1 MLERGSSKTAVKVRR
16 TSVRRILST
25 AVFVFMLLVLA
36 APPTAFVHAQS
47 PVTNGLSAV
56 GNAAGIASGS
66 TDLPTIIGRIINIFL
81 GFVGIILLV
90 LLLYAGYLWM
100 TSGGDPTKVDQA
112 KNYIRNAL
120 IGLVIIVSAF
130 AITSFVI
137 SQLIGA
143 TGGGG
148 GTAGSGAF
156 GAGSGFPSSASSL
169 GGGIIEYHFPPR
181 DATNIPRNTS
191 IIITFKEP
199 IKIASFVKGYN
210 DNGTPA
216 DLSDDTTSS
225 TTLGLNDD
233 AVKIYP
239 TGQRDTALPT
249 TGAVARFTADRQSF
263 VIRPVDFLG
272 NPTTDTNYTVELLP
286 GTSGIL
292 REDGQPAF
300 SGSLSSGYI
309 WQFQVS
315 TLVDNTPPRMTSV
328 IPADG
333 GSFAPNVI
341 VQMNFNEP
349 IDPTSA
355 AGVVGSGGTGF
366 SNIEIAADPLA
377 GGATVRPSGEYKI
390 SNQYKTIEF
399 VSDLSCGTNSCGR
412 TVYCLPSES
421 SVSVI
426 AHAATLSD
434 TPPLAFFTSSGYDGI
449 TDIAGNSLDGN
460 GNSTAEG
467 RGADDYGWTFATQMD
482 PNLDAPRIRSTL
494 PLSGASN
501 IPVDQAPQA
510 VYDSVLQSSTVNS
523 DNVYI
528 STNEPASSADTFWWS
543 VRQEVLTPDGTVAAP
558 GDPTTQERVSINH
571 RLYVPADDAGGG
583 TPIYQPTMLSG
594 IQNIYQ
600 NCFNPA
606 SSDSCAGSPNCCD
619 EHSQTAACAAPTP
632 LP

>member
-1 MLERGSSKTAVKVRR
+1 
-16 TSVRRILST
+16 
-25 AVFVFMLLVLA
+25 
-36 APPTAFVHAQS
+36 
-47 PVTNGLSAV
+47 
-56 GNAAGIASGS
+56 
-66 TDLPTIIGRIINIFL
+66 
-81 GFVGIILLV
+81 
-90 LLLYAGYLWM
+90 
-100 TSGGDPTKVDQA
+100 
-112 KNYIRNAL
+112 
-120 IGLVIIVSAF
+120 
-130 AITSFVI
+130 
-137 SQLIGA
+137 
-143 TGGGG
+143 
-148 GTAGSGAF
+148 
-156 GAGSGFPSSASSL
+156 
-169 GGGIIEYHFPPR
+169 
-181 DATNIPRNTS
+181 
-191 IIITFKEP
+191 
-199 IKIASFVKGYN
+199 
-210 DNGTPA
+210 
-216 DLSDDTTSS
+216 
-225 TTLGLNDD
+225 
-233 AVKIYP
+233 
-239 TGQRDTALPT
+239 
-249 TGAVARFTADRQSF
+249 
-263 VIRPVDFLG
+263 
-272 NPTTDTNYTVELLP
+272 
-286 GTSGIL
+286 
-292 REDGQPAF
+292 
-300 SGSLSSGYI
+300 
-309 WQFQVS
+309 
-315 TLVDNTPPRMTSV
+315 MTSV

-333 GSFAPNVI
+333 RSFAPNVI

-366 SNIEIAADPLA
+366 SNIEIAADPIA
-377 GGATVRPSGEYKI
+377 GGARVHPSGEYKI

-399 VSDLSCGTNSCGR
+399 ISDLSCGTNSCGR

-467 RGADDYGWTFATQMD
+467 RGTDDYGWTFATQLD

-494 PLSGASN
+494 PLPGASN
-501 IPVDQAPQA
+501 IPVDQEPQA

-523 DNVYI
+523 DNVFI

-558 GDPTTQERVSINH
+558 GDPAIQGRISISH

-606 SSDSCAGSPNCCD
+606 SSDSCTGSPNCCD
-619 EHSQTAACAAPTP
+619 EHPQSTECAAPTP